1 MNKLLI
7 SGLVLS
13 VSAFANAS
21 DITCNV
27 TSTAQIKGQWS
38 ACVQTGGSIQC
49 APNAVDTELVQHSI
63 LRIDGTKSEDT
74 AVFNFEGTSQAWTIK
89 STGPFTHDEV
99 LKIIDSA
106 TAKNT
111 AGSGNST
118 DNDSI
123 GIRFDTSISENL
135 QKNIPVI
142 TNSDNVGGGW
152 SQGETKL
159 NLPMSDVH
167 FLSSSHD
174 AEFSFKHFVSIDC
187 TQ

>member
-7 SGLVLS
+7 SGLLLS

-21 DITCNV
+21 DINCNV
-27 TSTAQIKGQWS
+27 TSTAQIKGQWA
-38 ACVQTGGSIQC
+38 ACIQTGNAIHC

-74 AVFNFEGTSQAWTIK
+74 SVFNFEGTSQAWTIN
-89 STGPFTHDEV
+89 STGPFSHDDV
-99 LKIIDSA
+99 LKIIDYA

-111 AGSGNST
+111 AGWGKST

-123 GIRFDTSISENL
+123 GISLDTSIL
-135 QKNIPVI
+135 VI
-142 TNSDNVGGGW
+142 SNSDNVGGGS

-167 FLSSSHD
+167 FFSSSRD